1 MISPERKSEG
11 DSGDSLQGWVCPSS
25 TGVSMQEL
33 EACDLPRESLK
44 KLVKSLRITI
54 MCLSSL
60 LEKMNTLGRTIL
72 PAWVSAKSEKTN
84 TNSHSPP
91 IWGTYIRWMALCP
104 EAWRIVIDGRIPLA
118 LSTPK
123 IVEECGKKQH
133 ERLLATVIRYLE
145 KLLGTRVVKD
155 YKVEYSVKIFDE
167 WRDLVLKPD
176 AYKIWITSRG
186 PVNLV
191 VEVTTRSKTMIPREW
206 LTSYN
211 LGLYLQNL
219 RPTFTL
225 LVTPEEVGIL
235 PLSTKD
241 VERLKNL
248 LYCPPKVKPTPWLCS
263 NCDLRPVCGNPLA

>member
-1 MISPERKSEG
+1 
-11 DSGDSLQGWVCPSS
+11 
-25 TGVSMQEL
+25 
-33 EACDLPRESLK
+33 
-44 KLVKSLRITI
+44 
-54 MCLSSL
+54 
-60 LEKMNTLGRTIL
+60 
-72 PAWVSAKSEKTN
+72 
-84 TNSHSPP
+84 
-91 IWGTYIRWMALCP
+91 MALCP

-133 ERLLATVIRYLE
+133 ESLLVAVIRNLE
-145 KLLGTRVVKD
+145 KLPGTQVVKH
-155 YKVEYSVKIFDE
+155 YKIKYSVKINDE
-167 WRDLVLKPD
+167 WRDLVVKPD

-191 VEVTTRSKTMIPREW
+191 VEATTRSKKMIPREW

-235 PLSTKD
+235 PLSTRD
-241 VERLKNL
+241 VEKLKNL
-248 LYCPPKVKPTPWLCS
+248 LYRPPKIKPTPWLCS
-263 NCDLRPVCGNPLA
+263 NCDLRSVCGNPLA